1 MENGLSMDINSNIFV
16 AGSGGLVGS
25 AVVRKL
31 KELGYKN
38 ILTPRRKELD
48 LSDQR
53 QVRDYF
59 SKNKVEY
66 VFDAAARVGGINA
79 NNTYSAEF
87 IYENIMIQTN
97 LIHESYLSGVK
108 KFLFLGSVCIYPK
121 FAETPVKEDSLMTG
135 HLEPTNDA
143 YAIAKIS
150 GIKML
155 EAYYKQYGFK
165 STCLMPC
172 NIYGP
177 NDNFHPENGHV
188 IPSMFSKFHN
198 RSDEVTFWGDGS
210 PLREFIH
217 CDDLADAIVFAMDA
231 CSDTAELYNIGSGQN
246 VSIMNLCKTISSI
259 VNYSG
264 NIKWN
269 TDMPNGTPNRPLDS
283 SKFYSLGWKPSI
295 SLEDGLVST
304 YEWFKESKKIIIT
317 ETALALQTR

>member
-1 MENGLSMDINSNIFV
+1 MVKVALDSQINEKMNPNSKILV
-16 AGSGGLVGS
+16 VGSGGLVGS
-25 AVVRKL
+25 AIVRKL
-31 KELGYKN
+31 KELGYLN
-38 ILTPRRKELD
+38 ILTPKRNELN
-48 LSDQR
+48 LINQIE
-53 QVRDYF
+53 VRNYF
-59 SKNKVEY
+59 LKNKIDY
-66 VFDAAARVGGINA
+66 VFDAAAKVGGINA
-79 NNTYSAEF
+79 NNTYPGEF

-97 LIHESYLSGVK
+97 LIHEAYLSGVK

-121 FAETPVKEDSLMTG
+121 FAPVPVKETSLMTD

-155 EAYYKQYGFK
+155 EAYHKQYGFK

-188 IPSMFSKFHN
+188 IPSMITKFHTQT
-198 RSDEVTFWGDGS
+198 DEVVFWGDGS

-217 CDDLADAIVFAMDA
+217 CDDLADAIVFSMNNCLDEA
-231 CSDTAELYNIGSGQN
+231 TLYNIGSGHN
-246 VSIMNLCKTISSI
+246 ISIADLCKKIAAI

-264 NIKWN
+264 KIKWN

-283 SKFYSLGWKPSI
+283 SKFYSLGWKPKI
-295 SLEDGLVST
+295 NLTDGIRDT
-304 YEWFKESKKIIIT
+304 YNWYCEKTYTQS
-317 ETALALQTR
+317 R